1 MHKLTTMSLKNRAL
15 IALITIVAAVF
26 GTLSFS
32 SLKQELI
39 PSIEIPSLV
48 VVTPHQGASAE
59 VVATDV
65 TDPIEKALQTVPGL
79 RSTETTSS
87 TGLSMVIAEFDYGSD
102 TAKLEQ
108 KMTQSVSRI
117 SSILPENVT
126 PEVMSFNF
134 DDFPVI
140 QLAVSNDDT
149 EGLATKLN
157 DLVVPELERLDGVAS
172 ASVLGAPGQRISIT
186 PDSEAMAEE
195 GVDTEDLASLL
206 ANYGI
211 LMPAGT
217 INDDGHNMAIEVGE
231 RLGSAEDIA
240 DIPLP
245 PAQEMPGATPGGEGE
260 MPEGMPGGEGEL
272 PEGGMPD
279 GEMPEGELP
288 EGAAPGDV
296 PTPTEPEP
304 AEPVLVGDIA
314 DVELV
319 DDPVSSYS
327 LINGERALTLSIT
340 KTPDANTVE
349 VSHLV
354 RDAIPH
360 LKELVSD
367 AEFDVLIDQAPFIEE
382 SISSLGIEGLLGLVM
397 AVLVILLF
405 LRSGRATLVTAV
417 SIPTSLLIAFVSMQA
432 AGYTLNMLSLGGLTI
447 AIGRIV
453 DDSIVVIENVERH
466 MRYGKSRRDTIVDA
480 VREVGAAITAS
491 TITTVAVFLPIALVG
506 GMSGV
511 LFRPFA
517 FTVTVAMLAS
527 LLVAL
532 TIVPV
537 LAYWFLKW
545 RGVGEAEVE
554 EADELTEE
562 AATQGWIQKGYSR
575 MLDWVIR
582 RRWSTVAIAVVVL
595 IGTVALA
602 PMMKTNF
609 LGDMGQ
615 NEIGITQSV
624 TPGTSLDEQLEEA
637 EEVNDVLVDVDGVET
652 VAITIGSGD
661 DMMSLASSED
671 SISYSLTTDEDG
683 DQGKIEAD
691 VRSALEGVVDDED
704 LTISPMAG
712 MGMSNDVE
720 ISITGA
726 EPEDVESATED
737 VTEAMR
743 DLPEARQ
750 VANSITTAR
759 PTVSVTVDRQEAA
772 ELGLTES
779 AVSQMISGLLTPQQ
793 IGQITISSS
802 SIDVYLT
809 PETPV
814 ETVDEISDA
823 ELLGGMLTVD
833 DVADVEV
840 VDGPVSI
847 TTSNSVRN
855 QQVTVTPDVDDIGQT
870 SLAVEDTLADLDL
883 PEGVSA
889 EIGGITQEQNEAFAQ
904 LGLAMLIAILIVY
917 VVMVATFRS
926 LLHPL
931 LLLVSV
937 PFAATGALLAQLLT
951 GIPLGVA
958 SLIGLV
964 MLIGIVVTNA
974 IVLIDLVKQYRDRGV
989 PMTEALKRGAIHRV
1003 RPILMTAIA
1012 TILALLPM
1020 GIGITGEG
1028 GFISRPLAV
1037 VVIGGLFSSTAMT
1050 LLVLPAIYHL
1060 VESIG
1065 RRGETRVVED

>member
-1 MHKLTTMSLKNRAL
+1 MSLKNRAL

-195 GVDTEDLASLL
+195 GIDTQDLASLL

-240 DIPLP
+240 DIPLL
-245 PAQEMPGATPGGEGE
+245 PAQGMAGTAPSGEGE

-272 PEGGMPD
+272 PE

-360 LKELVSD
+360 LKELVTD

-545 RGVGEAEVE
+545 RGVGEAED
-554 EADELTEE
+554 ADELTEE

-595 IGTVALA
+595 IGTVALS
-602 PMMKTNF
+602 PMLKTNF

-624 TPGTSLDEQLEEA
+624 APGTSLDEQLQEA
-637 EEVNDVLVDVDGVET
+637 EEVNGVLTDVDGVET

-683 DQGKIEAD
+683 DQEKIEAD

-704 LTISPMAG
+704 LTI
-712 MGMSNDVE
+712 
-720 ISITGA
+720 
-726 EPEDVESATED
+726 
-737 VTEAMR
+737 
-743 DLPEARQ
+743 
-750 VANSITTAR
+750 
-759 PTVSVTVDRQEAA
+759 
-772 ELGLTES
+772 
-779 AVSQMISGLLTPQQ
+779 
-793 IGQITISSS
+793 
-802 SIDVYLT
+802 
-809 PETPV
+809 
-814 ETVDEISDA
+814 
-823 ELLGGMLTVD
+823 
-833 DVADVEV
+833 
-840 VDGPVSI
+840 
-847 TTSNSVRN
+847 
-855 QQVTVTPDVDDIGQT
+855 
-870 SLAVEDTLADLDL
+870 
-883 PEGVSA
+883 
-889 EIGGITQEQNEAFAQ
+889 
-904 LGLAMLIAILIVY
+904 
-917 VVMVATFRS
+917 
-926 LLHPL
+926 
-931 LLLVSV
+931 
-937 PFAATGALLAQLLT
+937 
-951 GIPLGVA
+951 
-958 SLIGLV
+958 
-964 MLIGIVVTNA
+964 
-974 IVLIDLVKQYRDRGV
+974 
-989 PMTEALKRGAIHRV
+989 
-1003 RPILMTAIA
+1003 
-1012 TILALLPM
+1012 
-1020 GIGITGEG
+1020 
-1028 GFISRPLAV
+1028 
-1037 VVIGGLFSSTAMT
+1037 
-1050 LLVLPAIYHL
+1050 
-1060 VESIG
+1060 
-1065 RRGETRVVED
+1065 

>member
-1 MHKLTTMSLKNRAL
+1 MSLKNRAL

-39 PSIEIPSLV
+39 PLIEIPSLV

-87 TGLSMVIAEFDYGSD
+87 TGLSLVIAAVDYGSD

-195 GVDTEDLASLL
+195 GIDTQDLASLL

-211 LMPAGT
+211 RMRAGT
-217 INDDGHNMAIEVGE
+217 TSADGHNMAIEVGE

-245 PAQEMPGATPGGEGE
+245 PAQEMPDAAPGGEGE

-272 PEGGMPD
+272 
-279 GEMPEGELP
+279 PEGELP

-360 LKELVSD
+360 LKELVSE

-545 RGVGEAEVE
+545 RGVGEAED
-554 EADELTEE
+554 ADELTEE

-595 IGTVALA
+595 IGTVALS
-602 PMMKTNF
+602 PMLKTNF

-637 EEVNDVLVDVDGVET
+637 EEVNDVLTDVDGVET

-683 DQGKIEAD
+683 DQEKIEAD

-793 IGQITISSS
+793 IGQITLSSC
-802 SIDVYLT
+802 SIDVYLQT
-809 PETPV
+809 ENPV
-814 ETVDEISDA
+814 ETVGVISSA
-823 ELLGGMLTVD
+823 ALLVGMLTVD

-889 EIGGITQEQNEAFAQ
+889 EIGGITQEQNEAFSQ

-958 SLIGLV
+958 SLIGL
-964 MLIGIVVTNA
+964 
-974 IVLIDLVKQYRDRGV
+974 D
-989 PMTEALKRGAIHRV
+989 
-1003 RPILMTAIA
+1003 
-1012 TILALLPM
+1012 
-1020 GIGITGEG
+1020 
-1028 GFISRPLAV
+1028 
-1037 VVIGGLFSSTAMT
+1037 
-1050 LLVLPAIYHL
+1050 
-1060 VESIG
+1060 
-1065 RRGETRVVED
+1065 

>member
-1 MHKLTTMSLKNRAL
+1 MSLKNRAL

-39 PSIEIPSLV
+39 PLIEIPSLV

-87 TGLSMVIAEFDYGSD
+87 TGLSLVIAEFDYGSD

-157 DLVVPELERLDGVAS
+157 DLVVPDLERLDGVAS

-195 GVDTEDLASLL
+195 GIDTEDLASLL

-217 INDDGHNMAIEVGE
+217 INDDGHNMAIEGGE

-245 PAQEMPGATPGGEGE
+245 PAQEMPDAAPGGEGE
-260 MPEGMPGGEGEL
+260 MPEGMPGGECG
-272 PEGGMPD
+272 
-279 GEMPEGELP
+279 MPEGELP
-288 EGAAPGDV
+288 EGVLPEVAAPGGAA
-296 PTPTEPEP
+296 TPTEPES

-349 VSHLV
+349 VSHLG

-360 LKELVSD
+360 LKELVSE

-545 RGVGEAEVE
+545 RGVGEAEAE
-554 EADELTEE
+554 DADELTEE

-582 RRWSTVAIAVVVL
+582 HRWSTVAIAVVVL

-615 NEIGITQSV
+615 NELGITQSV
-624 TPGTSLDEQLEEA
+624 APGTSLDEQLDEA
-637 EEVNDVLVDVDGVET
+637 EEVNDVLMGVDGVET

-683 DQGKIEAD
+683 DQEKIEAD
-691 VRSALEGVVDDED
+691 VRSALEGVVDDEN

-726 EPEDVESATED
+726 EPKDVESAT
-737 VTEAMR
+737 
-743 DLPEARQ
+743 
-750 VANSITTAR
+750 VALLDPALGR
-759 PTVSVTVDRQEAA
+759 GLLGEFVGVLR
-772 ELGLTES
+772 LGLTDPAPLEEPVREHRHDRQRDEQGGEHRHGYREGERPEQHARHS
-779 AVSQMISGLLTPQQ
+779 AHER
-793 IGQITISSS
+793 
-802 SIDVYLT
+802 DR
-809 PETPV
+809 E
-814 ETVDEISDA
+814 EHRDRRDRR
-823 ELLGGMLTVD
+823 GGDCRSHFPYGVD
-833 DVADVEV
+833 DGVPA
-840 VDGPVSI
+840 
-847 TTSNSVRN
+847 R
-855 QQVTVTPDVDDIGQT
+855 
-870 SLAVEDTLADLDL
+870 LAVAHVSLDVFDDDDRVVHDPADRDRQAT
-883 PEGVSA
+883 EGEHVQRVA
-889 EIGGITQEQNEAFAQ
+889 GGLHAHKRDEQRGRDRHRRHERRAARTQEQQDDEHGHDQAEQ
-904 LGLAMLIAILIVY
+904 PLDSQRGDGLFDERCLVDEDVEFRVRDELLQVRDRIAHEVGDLNRVRI
-917 VVMVATFRS
+917 RS
-926 LLHPL
+926 L
-931 LLLVSV
+931 
-937 PFAATGALLAQLLT
+937 
-951 GIPLGVA
+951 
-958 SLIGLV
+958 
-964 MLIGIVVTNA
+964 
-974 IVLIDLVKQYRDRGV
+974 RDR
-989 PMTEALKRGAIHRV
+989 ERQRALAIDERV
-1003 RPILMTAIA
+1003 RAHRIVHEFDVGDVAYEHGLSRFRFGRSGDVARCRA
-1012 TILALLPM
+1012 FGELA
-1020 GIGITGEG
+1020 
-1028 GFISRPLAV
+1028 FR
-1037 VVIGGLFSSTAMT
+1037 
-1050 LLVLPAIYHL
+1050 HL
-1060 VESIG
+1060 TFG
-1065 RRGETRVVED
+1065 HAAFG

>member
-1 MHKLTTMSLKNRAL
+1 MHKLTTLSLKNRAL
-15 IALITIVAAVF
+15 IALITIVAAIF
-26 GTLSFS
+26 GTLSFT

-39 PSIEIPSLV
+39 PSIEIPTLAV
-48 VVTPHQGASAE
+48 ITPHQGASAE
-59 VVATDV
+59 VVSTDV

-79 RSTETTSS
+79 RSTQTTSS
-87 TGLSMVIAEFDYGSD
+87 TGLSLVLAEFDYGSD

-108 KMTQSVSRI
+108 KMTQAVGRVSSV
-117 SSILPENVT
+117 LPENVT

-140 QLAVSNDDT
+140 QIAVSSDDT
-149 EGLATKLN
+149 DGLADKLD

-172 ASVLGAPGQRISIT
+172 ASVLGAPGNRVAIT
-186 PDSEAMAEE
+186 PDSEAMSAEGIDLTDLS
-195 GVDTEDLASLL
+195 GVLQ
-206 ANYGI
+206 NYGI

-217 INDDGHNMAIEVGE
+217 INDDGHNMAIEVGQ

-240 DIPLP
+240 EIPLP
-245 PAQEMPGATPGGEGE
+245 VSADPATGAGQAPAGEQ
-260 MPEGMPGGEGEL
+260 L
-272 PEGGMPD
+272 PEGIP
-279 GEMPEGELP
+279 
-288 EGAAPGDV
+288 GAPAPQQ
-296 PTPTEPEP
+296 TAP
-304 AEPVLVGDIA
+304 AAPVLVGDIA

-319 DDPVSSYS
+319 DDPISSYS

-354 RDAIPH
+354 RDTIPH
-360 LKELVSD
+360 LGALVPAAD
-367 AEFDVLIDQAPFIEE
+367 FEVLIDQAPFIED

-466 MRYGKSRRDTIVDA
+466 MRYGKSRKDTIVDA

-537 LAYWFLKW
+537 LAYWFLRW
-545 RGVGEAEVE
+545 RGTHDATAAAQDDAGELAEGAE
-554 EADELTEE
+554 
-562 AATQGWIQKGYSR
+562 TQGWIQAGYAR
-575 MLDWVIR
+575 LLDWVIGH
-582 RRWSTVAIAVVVL
+582 RWSTVGIAVVVL
-595 IGTVALA
+595 IGTVALS
-602 PMMKTNF
+602 PLIKTNF

-615 NEIGITQSV
+615 NELGVTQAV
-624 TPGTSLDEQLEEA
+624 APGTSLDEQLDSA
-637 EEVNDVLVDVDGVET
+637 QRANDALLEVEGVET
-652 VAITIGSGD
+652 ISTTIGSGD
-661 DMMSLASSED
+661 DLTSLASSDD

-683 DQGKIEAD
+683 DQEKIEAD
-691 VRSALEGVVDDED
+691 VRAALAELIDEED
-704 LTISPMAG
+704 LTISPIAG
-712 MGMSNDVE
+712 MGMNNDIEV
-720 ISITGA
+720 SITGA
-726 EPEDVESATED
+726 DVDDVESATET
-737 VTEAMR
+737 VTNAMR

-750 VANSITTAR
+750 VANSVTTAR
-759 PTVSVTVDRQEAA
+759 PTVSVRVDREKAA

-779 AVSQMISGLLTPQQ
+779 GVSQMIAGLLTPQQ
-793 IGQITISSS
+793 IGQVTISGS
-802 SIDVYLT
+802 SISVYLN
-809 PETPV
+809 PENPIATV
-814 ETVDEISDA
+814 EEISDA

-833 DVADVEV
+833 EIADVEV
-840 VDGPVSI
+840 VDGPVAI

-855 QQVTVTPDVDDIGQT
+855 QQVTITPDVDDIGQA
-870 SLAVEDTLADLDL
+870 SLAVDRAIGDIDL
-883 PEGVSA
+883 PEGVTA
-889 EIGGITQEQNEAFAQ
+889 EIGGITQEQNEAFSQ

-926 LLHPL
+926 LLHPFL
-931 LLLVSV
+931 LLISV
-937 PFAATGALLAQLLT
+937 PFAATGALLAQVIT
-951 GIPLGVA
+951 DIPLGVA

-989 PMTEALKRGAIHRV
+989 PMTEALTRGSIHRV
-1003 RPILMTAIA
+1003 RPILMTAVA

-1020 GIGITGEG
+1020 GIGVTGEG

-1050 LLVLPAIYHL
+1050 LLVLPAVYHL

-1065 RRGETRVVED
+1065 RRANPRS